1 MVVDTSA
8 LVALILD
15 EPEADRFRGLVADA
29 TSLKVSTVSVLEASL
44 ALEAR
49 ISPDAGR
56 ELDLFLSAT
65 GFEIASFDE
74 EQLRAAR
81 RAWRKYGKGNHPAGL
96 NMGDCASYA
105 LSKVTGEPLLFKG
118 NDFPQTDVESA
129 L

>member
-29 TSLKVSTVSVLEASL
+29 ASLKVSTVSVLEASL
-44 ALEAR
+44 VLEAR

-56 ELDLFLSAT
+56 ELDLFLTTS

-81 RAWRKYGKGNHPAGL
+81 RAWRKFGKGKHPAGL